1 VDRGKLPHTKNIIY
15 DFMMLF
21 TLALLFGHTSLI
33 FWTIV
38 VLDSRQILLILE
50 QQYMFYILLTYL
62 ILGMY
67 MHIYLVFGSH
77 KCVLKYFMGDDWDIC
92 LC

>member
-1 VDRGKLPHTKNIIY
+1 MIS

-21 TLALLFGHTSLI
+21 YFGFTVWTDFTHILDNNCFRQQTTLF
-33 FWTIV
+33 
-38 VLDSRQILLILE
+38 ILE
-50 QQYMFYILLTYL
+50 QQYIFDNLLTYL

-77 KCVLKYFMGDDWDIC
+77 KCVLKYFM
-92 LC
+92 